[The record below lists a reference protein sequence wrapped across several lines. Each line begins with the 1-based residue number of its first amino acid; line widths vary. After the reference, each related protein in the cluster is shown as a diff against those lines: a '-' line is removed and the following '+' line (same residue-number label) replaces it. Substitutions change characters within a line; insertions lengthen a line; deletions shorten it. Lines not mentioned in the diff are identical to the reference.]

1 MVINIPPTPN
11 PYLRACLDTPLAE
24 VEQRTLRALV
34 LFCGRGAQAA
44 GADFCSTPALSFLN
58 RASDK

>member
-11 PYLRACLDTPLAE
+11 PYLRACLDVPLAE

-44 GADFCSTPALSFLN
+44 GADFCSTPV
-58 RASDK
+58 